1 MSLTPFADPVVAPDG
16 TIFDLLNIVPFI
28 KEHGTNPVTG
38 RALAIKELTTLHFH
52 KNPSG
57 EYHCPL
63 TFKVFND
70 HSHIV
75 AIRTSGNVY
84 VRNGCDGKNLLNN
97 LADVIAPND
106 SVHHLACVSFAFPF
120 FGTLLVSLI
129 LYVFV
134 GFLW

>member
-1 MSLTPFADPVVAPDG
+1 VVCTHARS
-16 TIFDLLNIVPFI
+16 NIVPFI

-84 VRNGCDGKNLLNN
+84 VRRWWEKSLNN
-97 LADVIAPND
+97 LDGENLLEKSERRHCPND
-106 SVHHLACVSFAFPF
+106 S
-120 FGTLLVSLI
+120 
-129 LYVFV
+129 
-134 GFLW
+134 

>member
-1 MSLTPFADPVVAPDG
+1 MGSARSHARS
-16 TIFDLLNIVPFI
+16 NIVPFI

-38 RALAIKELTTLHFH
+38 RQLAIKELTTLHFH

-84 VRNGCDGKNLLNN
+84 VRRWWEKSLKKIWVGK
-97 LADVIAPND
+97 I
-106 SVHHLACVSFAFPF
+106 S
-120 FGTLLVSLI
+120 
-129 LYVFV
+129 
-134 GFLW
+134 